1 MFDIGIPQW
10 DSIIKK
16 LSSPIRW
23 WCLYFSEEREKMKVN
38 KLEISR
44 LDQGYLVIVTYY
56 NGALDKGR
64 YAFNTLAGMLDFVL
78 PLLNKCDEK
87 Y

>member
-1 MFDIGIPQW
+1 MGLNY
-10 DSIIKK
+10 KK
-16 LSSPIRW
+16 VK
-23 WCLYFSEEREKMKVN
+23 FSHQVAMPMLLEEREKMKVN

>member
-1 MFDIGIPQW
+1 MGLNY
-10 DSIIKK
+10 KK
-16 LSSPIRW
+16 VK
-23 WCLYFSEEREKMKVN
+23 FSHQVAMPMLLEEREKMKVN

-44 LDQGYLVIVTYY
+44 
-56 NGALDKGR
+56 LDKGR